1 MSILMPLLAAVYS
14 AIGVILNKI
23 ALSYQKVGHRQ
34 FLVFLFF
41 SLFFLS
47 AILYPFLGTIDPRAF
62 TSDYLFLLFLIII
75 IASIYN
81 ILFYHAL
88 EKEKIIEWQLV
99 IMLTPLSTIIIA
111 SIFLRAERNLGVF
124 LAGIVASVALFAS
137 HLNRRH
143 HLNFDVFQKGLLL
156 YLILYPLEAVLVKEL
171 LFLYSPL
178 ALYMVRTLGVFIVL
192 FIWYLFLAP
201 YIKGEPKL
209 TFSNWRAKNYKLC
222 FVIALLAVLQMVF
235 TYYGYKHFGVVFTTI
250 VLTLGPILTYI
261 ADVIILKERLKKRI
275 VLAAIVILACV
286 AYANI
291 ALGR

>member
-1 MSILMPLLAAVYS
+1 
-14 AIGVILNKI
+14 
-23 ALSYQKVGHRQ
+23 
-34 FLVFLFF
+34 
-41 SLFFLS
+41 
-47 AILYPFLGTIDPRAF
+47 
-62 TSDYLFLLFLIII
+62 
-75 IASIYN
+75 
-81 ILFYHAL
+81 
-88 EKEKIIEWQLV
+88 
-99 IMLTPLSTIIIA
+99 
-111 SIFLRAERNLGVF
+111 
-124 LAGIVASVALFAS
+124 
-137 HLNRRH
+137 
-143 HLNFDVFQKGLLL
+143 
-156 YLILYPLEAVLVKEL
+156 LYPLEAVLVKEL

-178 ALYMVRTLGVFIVL
+178 ALYMVRTLGIFIVL

-201 YIKGEPKL
+201 YIKGEPRL
-209 TFSNWRAKNYKLC
+209 TFSNWQAKNYKLC